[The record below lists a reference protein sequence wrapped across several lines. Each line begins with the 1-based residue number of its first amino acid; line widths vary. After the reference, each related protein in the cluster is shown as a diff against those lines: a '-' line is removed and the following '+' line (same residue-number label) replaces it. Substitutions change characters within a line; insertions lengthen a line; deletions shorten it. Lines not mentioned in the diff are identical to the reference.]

1 MSPGDVGPEPFEIRL
16 EEEVLDD
23 LRRRL
28 RETRWPEQPEK
39 EEEGWELG
47 ADVGY
52 LRELCAYWSEGYDWR
67 AFEARLN
74 ELPGFR
80 WRGIHFWHLRS
91 GGGAGAP
98 DAGAGLP
105 VVLIHGWP
113 GGPIEFLELMPLLL
127 EAGHDV
133 VVPSLPGYAFS
144 DDPGRPLNVVAVANR
159 LRELMEEGLGYC
171 RYAVQ
176 GGDWGA
182 PIAARMAFDS
192 PRTVAA
198 LHVNAVLALPVPGN
212 LTEPPLCEAEQA
224 YVQRG
229 MRFRTGEG
237 FHLVLQASAP
247 DAVGVAFND
256 SPAGLAAWLVDKYRR
271 WSDCGGE
278 VERRFSKDDLCGFL
292 TMYWATGTIASS
304 MRLYFGERRD
314 RWRLG
319 PDERVAVPCGVA
331 DFPAEII
338 RAPRE
343 WAERFL
349 DVRRWTEFDRGGH
362 FAAFEEPGLLATDIV
377 ALLDEVQGRPDPGA
391 PKRGG
396 AAGPDPRE

>member
-1 MSPGDVGPEPFEIRL
+1 MSGERAGAIGPRPEEPEAFSIDV
-16 EEEVLDD
+16 EEAVLVE

-28 RETRWPEQPEK
+28 RETRWPAQPPG
-39 EEEGWELG
+39 EGWGLG

-52 LRELCAYWSEGYDWR
+52 VRELCDHWAERYDWR
-67 AFEARLN
+67 EFEGRLN

-91 GGGAGAP
+91 EGR
-98 DAGAGLP
+98 GLP

-113 GGPIEFLELMPLLL
+113 GGPIEFLELIPLLL
-127 EAGHDV
+127 AAGHDV
-133 VVPSLPGYAFS
+133 IVPSLPGYAFS
-144 DDPGRPLNVVAVANR
+144 EDPGAVLNVAAVAAR
-159 LRELMEEGLGYC
+159 LRELVEEGIGVE

-192 PRTVAA
+192 PQTATA
-198 LHVNAVLALPVPGN
+198 LHINAVSVLPAPGN
-212 LTEPPLCEAEQA
+212 LEQPPLSEAERD
-224 YVQRG
+224 YIQRG
-229 MRFRTGEG
+229 LRYRTGEG
-237 FHLVLQASAP
+237 FHLVLQSAAP
-247 DAVGVAFND
+247 DAVAVAFND
-256 SPAGLAAWLVDKYRR
+256 SPAGLAAWLVEKFRR

-304 MRLYFGERRD
+304 MRLYLGERRE

-319 PDERVAVPCGVA
+319 PTERIEVPCGVA
-331 DFPAEII
+331 DFPREII

-343 WAERFL
+343 WGERFL
-349 DVRRWTEFDRGGH
+349 EIRRWSEFERGGH
-362 FAAFEEPGLLATDIV
+362 FAALEEPELLAGDVI
-377 ALLDEVQGRPDPGA
+377 AFLGEI
-391 PKRGG
+391 
-396 AAGPDPRE
+396 